1 MRPRFPRNQ
10 VRTARPD
17 PTRKTVEGSG
27 TGEVE
32 NTAFWKTYC
41 PLYGVKT
48 ACTYQSCCGLEIK
61 VGPVGHTSKART
73 TNAKNKRNLRRNSVV
88 DRQHPVACQA
98 RDK

>member
-41 PLYGVKT
+41 PL
-48 ACTYQSCCGLEIK
+48 
-61 VGPVGHTSKART
+61 
-73 TNAKNKRNLRRNSVV
+73 
-88 DRQHPVACQA
+88 
-98 RDK
+98 